1 MNGDWV
7 DYGTLKTVY
16 EAHALAE
23 NPRLGVELSSASSE
37 GASSPCPARLVGVV
51 AVAAIFAYNSFYQVE
66 PNERGVVLRLD
77 AEAARR
83 LPEPSENP
91 ATVEADPDDTAPDDL
106 EDKLKR
112 AWQYV
117 SGNY

>member
-1 MNGDWV
+1 
-7 DYGTLKTVY
+7 
-16 EAHALAE
+16 
-23 NPRLGVELSSASSE
+23 
-37 GASSPCPARLVGVV
+37 
-51 AVAAIFAYNSFYQVE
+51 
-66 PNERGVVLRLD
+66 VVLRLD

-83 LPEPSENP
+83 LPEPTENP

-112 AWQYV
+112 AWRYV